1 MPYSLGSFLRVDSGA
16 FAVTMISR
24 AFLAV
29 CSLCAFVHS
38 PESAAAD
45 RLAWTGAVTQVEG
58 SAGGGLVPWALISG
72 LETNVQ
78 IGGSAFY
85 SYVHTSDFTLRT
97 GGISVGFYD
106 RVEISVARQRFDAGS
121 VIPGLELGQ
130 DVAGVKLRVAG
141 DAVFAP
147 DQWLPQIAIG
157 VQGKRTL
164 DFEQIPKAVGAR
176 KGEDLEFYVAATKLY
191 FAAVGGRNLV
201 LNAILRRTRAN
212 QFGLLGFGG
221 DRHAGYRLMPEVSG
235 SVVVTENLL
244 FGAEWRMKPNNL
256 GAFTEDSAKDVFI
269 AWNPTKIVT
278 ATLAWVDL
286 GQIAGKSAQRGVYAS
301 IWFGF

>member
-1 MPYSLGSFLRVDSGA
+1 MRA
-16 FAVTMISR
+16 FDRI
-24 AFLAV
+24 FLAV
-29 CSLCAFVHS
+29 VSLGISIHS
-38 PESAAAD
+38 SLAVASD

-72 LETNVQ
+72 LETNQQ

-85 SYVHTSDFTLRT
+85 SYVNTSDFSLRT
-97 GGISVGFYD
+97 GGVSVGLFD
-106 RVEISVARQRFDAGS
+106 RAEISIARQRFDAGS

-130 DVAGVKLRVAG
+130 DVLGLKWRVAG

-147 DQWLPQIAIG
+147 DRWLPQIAIG

-164 DFEQIPKAVGAR
+164 DFDQTPKAVGAR

-191 FAAVGGRNLV
+191 FAAIGGRNLV
-201 LNAILRRTRAN
+201 LNGTLRRTSAN

-221 DRHAGYRLMPEVSG
+221 DRHSGYRIAPEASAAVL
-235 SVVVTENLL
+235 VTESLL
-244 FGAEWRMKPNNL
+244 FGAEWRSKPDNL
-256 GAFTEDSAKDVFI
+256 GAFTEDSAQDVFL
-269 AWNPTKIVT
+269 AWNPTKSVT
-278 ATLAWVDL
+278 ATVAWVDL

-301 IWFGF
+301 IWFGL